1 MYQAM
6 YLTDKGIKSYLR
18 TIDMNKHVRHQRTV
32 LKKEEHTNNIVR
44 LVFNYFDVPLE
55 LANQK
60 NRKMMVI
67 RAKQFTAYFL
77 RREVR
82 RITLTEIG
90 QVFDLDHATALH
102 SISRIKG
109 LIEVDKEYRNYNN
122 ELCSKLMELYR

>member
-1 MYQAM
+1 MYQAH

-67 RAKQFTAYFL
+67 RAKQFSQFYL
-77 RREVR
+77 RREVNYL
-82 RITLTEIG
+82 TLEAIG
-90 QVFDLDHATALH
+90 SYFNLDHATVLH
-102 SISRIKG
+102 SVRKIG
-109 LIEVDKEYRNYNN
+109 DLIEVDAEYQQFNN
-122 ELCSKLMELYR
+122 DLSSRILELYK